1 MSYEPC
7 QAHYRIGNKS
17 IKKENR
23 CYGKIKDIKLCPKKY
38 IIKRNKNGTC
48 SGFYFSEWNEK

>member
-48 SGFYFSEWNEK
+48 SGFYFSE